1 MTMCQYCGGNI
12 EFRYVGGVC
21 TPIHVDG
28 NRCTGWSSSVGGTAS
43 KREVYDFED
52 ICYTTDCPECGAE
65 VYFIRHNGG
74 SVWVDP
80 PLGWPWPKHP
90 CMDKRKSTKPGWLK
104 EFEQKVNST
113 SEDLMVGIVTRSKP
127 IRGVTIEER
136 EIALAIDFGEKRRI
150 IISTEGTTT
159 SDFLRG
165 EIVVV
170 DFSLNRILF
179 SNSQNKQ
186 LLRKNL
192 NPTIFGLPEDWST
205 LEK

>member
-21 TPIHVDG
+21 TPIHADG

-90 CMDKRKSTKPGWLK
+90 AAL
-104 EFEQKVNST
+104 
-113 SEDLMVGIVTRSKP
+113 KP